1 MIVIM
6 QLAVLKQGLNK
17 ITLFKNAVEGYAR
30 QSNRPGK

>member
-17 ITLFKNAVEGYAR
+17 TTLFKNAAEGYAR